1 MILGV
6 DIGNIKTIDESKSN
20 STTKILD
27 ELKKKK
33 ISNKDMS
40 TLIRSFKF

>member
-27 ELKKKK
+27 ELKKEKK
-33 ISNKDMS
+33 Y
-40 TLIRSFKF
+40 LIKICQH